1 VQPRPLTITANSL
14 QRFASDAKTAV
25 LAYNLTGRGLT
36 NGDTLS
42 AVQMT
47 LPPGVDQVTGLSVF
61 ELRPTG
67 ATFGTGNAANYALS
81 FNPGLLVVL
90 PDPPSATDTNT
101 AGAGGGSDLALV
113 LGPEDRGAAL
123 QALARAS
130 SDLNQAALPPGTR
143 SALDQATPLRL
154 LGRLGS
160 LSAAELA
167 DVLSGDGRRV
177 TLPTLQKMPLISLDP
192 KLLRPVSASEP
203 VTSR

>member
-1 VQPRPLTITANSL
+1 
-14 QRFASDAKTAV
+14 
-25 LAYNLTGRGLT
+25 
-36 NGDTLS
+36 
-42 AVQMT
+42 
-47 LPPGVDQVTGLSVF
+47 LSVF

-67 ATFGTGNAANYALS
+67 ATFGTGSAANYALS
-81 FNPGLLVVL
+81 FNPGLLLVL
-90 PDPPSATDTNT
+90 PDPPAATDTKP

-113 LGPEDRGAAL
+113 LGSEERGAAL

-130 SDLNQAALPPGTR
+130 SDLNQAALPPGTP

-177 TLPTLQKMPLISLDP
+177 TVPTLQKMPLISLDP